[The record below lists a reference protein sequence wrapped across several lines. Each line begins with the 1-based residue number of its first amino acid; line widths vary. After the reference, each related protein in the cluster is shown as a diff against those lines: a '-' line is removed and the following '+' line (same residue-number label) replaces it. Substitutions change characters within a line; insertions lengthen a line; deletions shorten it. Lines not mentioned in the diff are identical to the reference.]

1 MAKELD
7 DTMKINWQ
15 IVSRVLIGILLA
27 IMSYTGK
34 VAVGQLLTIQKDL
47 AGIKL
52 ELVKIQASMLDKD
65 AVKDIV
71 RVELYERGIK

>member
-1 MAKELD
+1 
-7 DTMKINWQ
+7 MKINWQ

-27 IMSYTGK
+27 IMSYFGK

-52 ELVKIQASMLDKD
+52 ELVKIQASMLDKE
-65 AVKDIV
+65 AVRDIV

>member
-1 MAKELD
+1 
-7 DTMKINWQ
+7 MKINWQ
-15 IVSRVLIGILLA
+15 LVSRVLVGVLLA
-27 IMSYTGK
+27 IMSYFGK

>member
-1 MAKELD
+1 
-7 DTMKINWQ
+7 MKINWQ

-27 IMSYTGK
+27 IMSYLGK
-34 VAVGQLLTIQKDL
+34 VAVGQLLAIQTDL
-47 AGIKL
+47 ASIKL

-71 RVELYERGIK
+71 RVELYERGMK

>member
-1 MAKELD
+1 
-7 DTMKINWQ
+7 MKINWQ

-34 VAVGQLLTIQKDL
+34 VAVAQLLEIQKDL
-47 AGIKL
+47 SSIKL
-52 ELVKIQASMLDKD
+52 ELVKIQSSMLDKD

-71 RVELYERGIK
+71 RVELYERGMK

>member
-1 MAKELD
+1 
-7 DTMKINWQ
+7 MKINWQ

-27 IMSYTGK
+27 IMSYLGK
-34 VAVGQLLTIQKDL
+34 VAVGQLLAIQTDL
-47 AGIKL
+47 ASIKL

-65 AVKDIV
+65 AVRDIV